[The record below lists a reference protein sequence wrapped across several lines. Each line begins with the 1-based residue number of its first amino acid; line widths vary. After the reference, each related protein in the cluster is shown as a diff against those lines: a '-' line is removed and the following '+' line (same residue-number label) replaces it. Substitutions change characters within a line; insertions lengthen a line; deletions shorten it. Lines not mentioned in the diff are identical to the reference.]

1 MSELKEILNDL
12 GATDVITHLNSG
24 NVIVTPNRHDLE
36 EALGEAVA
44 DRFRFTAEVFS
55 RTPMEMIEILRAN
68 PFPDLVET
76 PQKLHVAFLREPP
89 DRAQFLAL
97 GLIHG
102 QDRIDFGRR
111 ELYLAYS
118 GNSHDSALPEVLKK
132 SRVLYTARNWG
143 TVSALT
149 NMTN

>member
-1 MSELKEILNDL
+1 MAELSEILNDL

-24 NVIVTPNRHDLE
+24 NAIVTTNRHDLE
-36 EALGEAVA
+36 EALGEAIA
-44 DRFRFTAEVFS
+44 DRFSFKAEVFS

-89 DRAQFLAL
+89 NRALFLAL

-102 QDRIDFGRR
+102 QDRIEFGTK

-118 GNSHDSALPEVLKK
+118 GNSHDSALAQVLKK
-132 SRVLYTARNWG
+132 SRVLFTARNWG
-143 TVSALT
+143 TVCALT
-149 NMTN
+149 NMTT